1 MLTSWIFKV
10 QTLINSSCM
19 HLLHASSR
27 KCQIQKKKKK
37 KRQVRIKVDKM
48 NYFILYLPQVSGM
61 KAIYTDAGPGGLS
74 LSKVLND
81 QLKRA
86 CEMQKE
92 DALTSSMFRVC
103 ALLICTEG
111 KISKD

>member
-1 MLTSWIFKV
+1 
-10 QTLINSSCM
+10 
-19 HLLHASSR
+19 
-27 KCQIQKKKKK
+27 
-37 KRQVRIKVDKM
+37 
-48 NYFILYLPQVSGM
+48 M

-92 DALTSSMFRVC
+92 DTLTSCMFRVC
-103 ALLICTEG
+103 ALLIVHEG
-111 KISKD
+111 KCASRTHGGDPTKWGSNFNYWLQSLKVSLTNPRFDKFKKEKK